1 MILQA
6 LNRYYQIL
14 LDDPEAEVA
23 LPGFNSIQV
32 HFSIV
37 LSKDGELLNLTPL
50 FIEEERRGKTYERPI
65 RLFVP
70 QRVIRSGSKIAA
82 NFLWDNETYVLG
94 ISDRDK
100 DQPDYS
106 LERFKEFREFNLSLL
121 QKANCKQAKAVSKF
135 LVNHNP
141 KAFKK
146 TALYQDNSSSL
157 KNVNLVFKVLGSK
170 GYVHQDPIIQKVW
183 TDQISEKSDAPIG
196 RCLVTG
202 KRSEIELTHNKIKGI
217 RGGQSSGTAI
227 VSFNERAYESF
238 NKTHQQGLNA
248 PVSTEAMFGYTTA
261 LNYLLRSERQKIPL
275 SDTTVV
281 YWAESVDKVYTD
293 LFSLVL
299 NLSES
304 QKPKNKIARDRK
316 TESILESL
324 ANSIREGKPLDTY
337 DFLQDLDSNIRFFVL
352 GLSPNAAR
360 ASVRFFYNDP
370 FGKAISNVLAHHQDM
385 AIINEYGEQDRF
397 YSIYQIVQETV
408 SKKSKKQDPS
418 PLLTGAV
425 FRSVLMNLP
434 YPAALY
440 NAILIRVRAD
450 QDDKEK
456 SIKKINHIRAAIIK
470 AFLLRKYRN
479 QNKYQ
484 EELQMSLN
492 KDSTNQ
498 AYLLGRLFAVMEK
511 AQQDAAEKELNA
523 TIKDRYFT
531 SACATPAT
539 TFPILL
545 RLSQHYISKAK
556 YGSTNDRRI
565 QDIMQ
570 MLDVEKTPFPKH
582 LTLDEQGIFVLGYY
596 HQRADFYKKKNNSE
610 IDNEED

>member
-6 LNRYYQIL
+6 LNRYYQLL
-14 LDDPEAEVA
+14 LDDPEADVA
-23 LPGFNSIQV
+23 PPGFNSIQV

-37 LSKDGELLNLTPL
+37 LSKEGKLLSLTPL
-50 FIEEERRGKTYERPI
+50 LIEEKRRGKSFERPI
-65 RLFVP
+65 RLIVP
-70 QRVIRSGSKIAA
+70 QRVIRSGLKISA

-94 ISDRDK
+94 ISDRDE

-106 LERFKEFREFNLSLL
+106 LERFTEFREFNLSLL
-121 QKANCKQAKAVSKF
+121 QKANCDQAEIVSKF
-135 LVNHNP
+135 LINHDP
-141 KAFKK
+141 KTFKQ
-146 TALYQDNSSSL
+146 TSLFIENSSSL
-157 KNVNLVFKVLGSK
+157 NNVNLVFKVLGSE
-170 GYVHQDPIIQKVW
+170 GFVHEDPIIQQVW
-183 TDQISEKSDAPIG
+183 INYITERLDAPIG

-202 KRSEIELTHNKIKGI
+202 KKSQIELTHNKIKGI

-227 VSFNERAYESF
+227 VSFNDRAYESF
-238 NKTHQQGLNA
+238 NKDHQQGINA

-261 LNYLLRSERQKIPL
+261 LNYLLRSQRQRITL
-275 SDTTVV
+275 SDTTIV
-281 YWAESVDKVYTD
+281 YWAESLDKAYTD

-299 NLSES
+299 NPSGS
-304 QKPKNKIARDRK
+304 QKSENKAVRDRK
-316 TESILESL
+316 SESLLESL
-324 ANSIREGKPLDTY
+324 ANSIREGKPLDTEY
-337 DFLQDLDSNIRFFVL
+337 FLRDLDSNIRFFVL

-385 AIINEYGEQDRF
+385 AIINEYGDQEHF
-397 YSIYQIVQETV
+397 YSIYQIVRETV
-408 SKKSKKQDPS
+408 SKKSKNQDPS
-418 PLLTGAV
+418 PLLTGVV
-425 FRSVLMNLP
+425 FRSILMNLP

-450 QDDKEK
+450 QDDKKNRIE
-456 SIKKINHIRAAIIK
+456 KINHIRAALIK
-470 AFLLRKYRN
+470 AFLFRKYRN
-479 QNKYQ
+479 QNKFQ

-545 RLSQHYISKAK
+545 RLTQHHIAKAK
-556 YGSTNDRRI
+556 YGHTSDRRI

-582 LTLDEQGIFVLGYY
+582 LTLDEQGIFILGYY
-596 HQRADFYKKKNNSE
+596 HQRVDIYKKKSDPE

>member
-6 LNRYYQIL
+6 LNRYYQLL

-23 LPGFNSIQV
+23 PPGFNNIRV

-37 LSKDGELLNLTPL
+37 LSEDGELLSLTPL
-50 FIEEERRGKTYERPI
+50 LVEEKQRGRIVEKPI

-70 QRVIRSGSKIAA
+70 QRVIRSGLKISA

-94 ISDRDK
+94 ISDRD
-100 DQPDYS
+100 DHQPDYS
-106 LERFKEFREFNLSLL
+106 MERFSEFREFNISLL

-135 LVNHNP
+135 LINHNP
-141 KAFKK
+141 VAFKQA
-146 TALYQDNSSSL
+146 ALYQDNSSSL

-170 GYVHQDPIIQKVW
+170 GFVHQDPIIQKVW
-183 TDQISEKSDAPIG
+183 IDHITEESDAPIG

-238 NKTHQQGLNA
+238 NKTNQQGLNA

-261 LNYLLRSERQKIPL
+261 LNYLLRSQRQKITL

-281 YWAESVDKVYTD
+281 YWAESGDKIYTD

-299 NLSES
+299 NPSSVQES
-304 QKPKNKIARDRK
+304 TKDMKRDRK
-316 TESILESL
+316 SESLLESL
-324 ANSIREGKPLDTY
+324 ANSIRTGKPLDL
-337 DFLQDLDSNIRFFVL
+337 DFLLQGLDGSINFYVL

-360 ASVRFFYNDP
+360 ASIRFFYNDP
-370 FGKAISNVLAHHQDM
+370 FEKAISNTLAHHQDM
-385 AIINEYGEQDRF
+385 AIINEYGEDDRF
-397 YSIYQIVQETV
+397 YSIPQIVWETV
-408 SKKSKKQDPS
+408 SKKSKSQDPS
-418 PLLTGAV
+418 PLLAGSV
-425 FRSVLMNLP
+425 FRSVLMNHP
-434 YPAALY
+434 YPALLY
-440 NAILIRVRAD
+440 NALLIRIRAD
-450 QDDKEK
+450 QDHKK
-456 SIKKINHIRAAIIK
+456 KGIKKINHLRAALIK
-470 AFLLRKYRN
+470 AFLIRKYRN
-479 QNKYQ
+479 RNIYQ
-484 EELQMSLN
+484 EELKMSLN

-511 AQQDAAEKELNA
+511 AQQDASEKELNA

-545 RLSQHYISKAK
+545 RLSQHHISKAK
-556 YGSTNDRRI
+556 YGFINDRLI

-570 MLDVEKTPFPKH
+570 MLDVENTPFPKH

-596 HQRADFYKKKNNSE
+596 HQRADFYVKQNDSE

>member
-1 MILQA
+1 
-6 LNRYYQIL
+6 
-14 LDDPEAEVA
+14 
-23 LPGFNSIQV
+23 
-32 HFSIV
+32 
-37 LSKDGELLNLTPL
+37 
-50 FIEEERRGKTYERPI
+50 
-65 RLFVP
+65 
-70 QRVIRSGSKIAA
+70 
-82 NFLWDNETYVLG
+82 
-94 ISDRDK
+94 
-100 DQPDYS
+100 
-106 LERFKEFREFNLSLL
+106 
-121 QKANCKQAKAVSKF
+121 
-135 LVNHNP
+135 
-141 KAFKK
+141 
-146 TALYQDNSSSL
+146 
-157 KNVNLVFKVLGSK
+157 
-170 GYVHQDPIIQKVW
+170 
-183 TDQISEKSDAPIG
+183 
-196 RCLVTG
+196 
-202 KRSEIELTHNKIKGI
+202 
-217 RGGQSSGTAI
+217 
-227 VSFNERAYESF
+227 
-238 NKTHQQGLNA
+238 
-248 PVSTEAMFGYTTA
+248 
-261 LNYLLRSERQKIPL
+261 
-275 SDTTVV
+275 
-281 YWAESVDKVYTD
+281 
-293 LFSLVL
+293 
-299 NLSES
+299 
-304 QKPKNKIARDRK
+304 
-316 TESILESL
+316 LESL